1 MGELLKKNLV
11 KVKVSA
17 AHIKYGNR
25 NSNTECTIALAIKDV
40 LKDSE
45 VEVFNNRIYVN
56 EKCYSVDETIYLFNQ
71 NEESGEKVEPFI
83 FVLSLQN

>member
-1 MGELLKKNLV
+1 MGGILKKGLF
-11 KVKVSA
+11 KIKVST

-25 NSNTECTIALAIKDV
+25 KSNTECAIALAIKDV

-71 NEESGEKVEPFI
+71 NEEAGEKVEPFI